1 MKTMIHALNRVLPS
15 LLALTVM
22 SVASHTWAADGAAVY
37 EKVCKKCHRAGVDDA
52 PKLSDKAE
60 WATRFALGKPAMQKS
75 VVEGK
80 GAMNPRAGRDEL
92 TDEEISAAID
102 YIEAQVK

>member
-1 MKTMIHALNRVLPS
+1 MLKTTLFG
-15 LLALTVM
+15 LTILF
-22 SVASHTWAADGAAVY
+22 ATAGAYAADGATVY
-37 EKVCKKCHRAGVDDA
+37 ETVCKKCHRSGVDDA
-52 PKLSDKAE
+52 PTLSNKEE
-60 WATRFALGKPAMQKS
+60 WAKRFALGKPAMQKS

-80 GAMNPRAGRDEL
+80 GEMNPRAGKDSL